1 MSIGDWVACW
11 FYSSS
16 LNIEVSKLVKVF
28 DKIFRTLETTVNQL
42 IVKGKCS
49 IRLFDNGFVIEVMIF
64 TGGSSKF
71 SLTGSQLQVQIL
83 SVKVVVELFS

>member
-1 MSIGDWVACW
+1 MLVLLQQLLYRG
-11 FYSSS
+11 
-16 LNIEVSKLVKVF
+16 VKVF

-49 IRLFDNGFVIEVMIF
+49 IRLFDNGFVIEVRIF
-64 TGGSSKF
+64 TRGSSKF

-83 SVKVVVELFS
+83 SVKVVVVLFS